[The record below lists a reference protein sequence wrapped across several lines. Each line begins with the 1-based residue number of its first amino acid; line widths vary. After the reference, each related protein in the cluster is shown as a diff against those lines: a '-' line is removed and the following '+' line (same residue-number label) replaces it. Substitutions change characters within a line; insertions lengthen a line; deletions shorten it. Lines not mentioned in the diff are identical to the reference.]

1 MSMLSPA
8 NSFTLNIQI
17 SSSNVTFS
25 YFMIEASIKT
35 SYQRIQYTI
44 TGVKNNPTNI
54 QIKAVFFGSLK
65 LYTIAEVLIKCIIV
79 YNRALPLNRY

>member
-44 TGVKNNPTNI
+44 TGVKNNPPNI
-54 QIKAVFFGSLK
+54 QIKANFFGILAS
-65 LYTIAEVLIKCIIV
+65 YTSA
-79 YNRALPLNRY
+79 